1 MCSHAITVLYQ
12 SVSLSAPTPQ
22 TDLPRRRTK
31 KKKRTGI
38 CPASHAIIIS
48 LYSVPFYAILPDR
61 EQVEQL
67 EQLEQRFFKNLINVC
82 IRLYTAIPTRCKP
95 SILPI
100 FIFFVPFVPVVPLYK
115 YNNNISIIIYRN
127 KDIRSIIITFKV
139 ERKVEQGGTGW
150 NKL

>member
-1 MCSHAITVLYQ
+1 MV
-12 SVSLSAPTPQ
+12 
-22 TDLPRRRTK
+22 
-31 KKKRTGI
+31 
-38 CPASHAIIIS
+38 
-48 LYSVPFYAILPDR
+48 PDR
-61 EQVEQL
+61 ERVEQL
-67 EQLEQRFFKNLINVC
+67 EQLEQRFFKNLIYAC
-82 IRLYTAIPTRCKP
+82 IRLYTAIPTGHNQ
-95 SILPI
+95 SNLPI

>member
-1 MCSHAITVLYQ
+1 MMT
-12 SVSLSAPTPQ
+12 
-22 TDLPRRRTK
+22 
-31 KKKRTGI
+31 
-38 CPASHAIIIS
+38 
-48 LYSVPFYAILPDR
+48 DR
-61 EQVEQL
+61 EHVEQL

-82 IRLYTAIPTRCKP
+82 IRLYTAIPTGHNQ
-95 SILPI
+95 SNLPI

-139 ERKVEQGGTGW
+139 ERKGEQGGTGW

>member
-1 MCSHAITVLYQ
+1 MV
-12 SVSLSAPTPQ
+12 
-22 TDLPRRRTK
+22 
-31 KKKRTGI
+31 
-38 CPASHAIIIS
+38 
-48 LYSVPFYAILPDR
+48 PDR
-61 EQVEQL
+61 EQVEQLEQL

-82 IRLYTAIPTRCKP
+82 IRLYTAISTGCKP

-127 KDIRSIIITFKV
+127 KWIRTIIITFKV